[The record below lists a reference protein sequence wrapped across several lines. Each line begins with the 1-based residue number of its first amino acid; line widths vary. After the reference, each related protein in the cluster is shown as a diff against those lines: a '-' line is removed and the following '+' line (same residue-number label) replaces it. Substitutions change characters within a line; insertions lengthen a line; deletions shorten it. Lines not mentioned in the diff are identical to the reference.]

1 MSEGAAEF
9 LLDGGDG
16 DGGLEGL
23 DRVLEHRELV
33 QRRLREDVRT
43 DAHHLPSLDVRRA
56 QFLDDYP
63 RVPGERAIVP
73 RELRGAAG
81 DGQRGDAREEGH
93 GQAEELGPSLLQRAA
108 LLIPE
113 GLDGGLVVDEREAL
127 LVDRDGPAAVHLRAS
142 LGDEGLLDVGSLD
155 AAHADRLAHLHHRDR
170 GVARNLA
177 NLGDVHDP
185 AHPRARRRGS
195 ASTPMAR
202 GTGGVVDPEGSRD
215 GGARGARRGKTRPD
229 AGDVHGRRHVAF
241 VRLCECRWAR
251 AALALFVA
259 V

>member
-1 MSEGAAEF
+1 MGAVASFHGASLATDGPDSPVLLASKSKASFLIAIAENDDMRTPKEKDVLRETLGAAKLNAEIDTF
-9 LLDGGDG
+9 L
-16 DGGLEGL
+16 
-23 DRVLEHRELV
+23 EL
-33 QRRLREDVRT
+33 
-43 DAHHLPSLDVRRA
+43 SK
-56 QFLDDYP
+56 
-63 RVPGERAIVP
+63 
-73 RELRGAAG
+73 
-81 DGQRGDAREEGH
+81 ARC
-93 GQAEELGPSLLQRAA
+93 
-108 LLIPE
+108 
-113 GLDGGLVVDEREAL
+113 AL

-241 VRLCECRWAR
+241 VRLCE
-251 AALALFVA
+251 
-259 V
+259 